1 MDLELFGKNA
11 VIYAIGNITLRAS
24 SFLLVPLYTHY
35 LSVEDYGRLE
45 TLFVTIW
52 ILLIFMGL
60 GMQPSIIRFY
70 KENENT
76 GEISKLLGT
85 TLAVIGIGIFTFS
98 LVFVLAF
105 GSFFREM
112 LQSEMS
118 AILII
123 LVCFV
128 ATVECLATYFMAIS
142 RAQNNARKF
151 ASAAVSIAMLVILLT
166 ILFLPLF
173 KQGLPGILTAR
184 ALGYTTIG
192 VILLFSVLRH
202 TSVQFSK
209 AKVREVLSFGFPLI
223 FAASG
228 WFILDASDRYFLAH
242 FSGMSEV
249 GIYALGYKLTFI
261 LLAVVVMPFELAYG
275 PFVFANMKHP
285 DFKKTMSRLFTYLVL
300 TLVIVSYLI
309 VLFSRDAIKLIA
321 PEEFNSAYLVTICVL
336 PASAFSG
343 IIYWASAQLHIVKK
357 TYYIAIIIIGA
368 ALLNVM
374 LNYALIPKHGWIGAA
389 IATNISF
396 LFASGVILVLGQ
408 LNFPVK
414 LEFRRLGITAII
426 LSILCLSYMITNKLS
441 IALYYGIN
449 CIVLSMTPVVLY
461 KTNFFDMKEKQF
473 IGDLLLPKAAKR

>member
-173 KQGLPGILTAR
+173 KQGLPGVLAAR

-300 TLVIVSYLI
+300 TLV
-309 VLFSRDAIKLIA
+309 
-321 PEEFNSAYLVTICVL
+321 
-336 PASAFSG
+336 
-343 IIYWASAQLHIVKK
+343 
-357 TYYIAIIIIGA
+357 
-368 ALLNVM
+368 
-374 LNYALIPKHGWIGAA
+374 
-389 IATNISF
+389 
-396 LFASGVILVLGQ
+396 
-408 LNFPVK
+408 
-414 LEFRRLGITAII
+414 
-426 LSILCLSYMITNKLS
+426 
-441 IALYYGIN
+441 
-449 CIVLSMTPVVLY
+449 
-461 KTNFFDMKEKQF
+461 
-473 IGDLLLPKAAKR
+473 